1 MSRFTKRTII
11 VAAVAGLVASLAAVG
26 GAPAASGQGTDEA
39 VPVVAAAAASAGV
52 ESSGPLTSP
61 AFAGNGPTERSGVA
75 PEATVISDGTFDG
88 RPVNGES
95 VIGPDGRVQV
105 TDTTQYPARAIGQI
119 ELVDF
124 DGGEF
129 ICTGWLIDSN
139 SILTSGHCAFN
150 PAPTGDHIIQSA
162 QFFPGRNGGFDPF
175 GGCNVTSAFS
185 RAGWRVN
192 GLAKDDW
199 AVMGLDCPIGN
210 TVGWLGYFSLS
221 AVNGLD
227 GKTARVEGYPGDK
240 PFGTHWKMSGTIAAR
255 TDANNVYYP
264 MDTFGGQ
271 SGSPIMV
278 ANRPA
283 CGGPC
288 GMGIHSYGADGVPP
302 LNSGPRITTRNF
314 NIITTQRQLNG
325 D

>member
-150 PAPTGDHIIQSA
+150 PAPTGDHIIQAA

-199 AVMGLDCPIGN
+199 AVLGLDCPIGN

-271 SGSPIMV
+271 SGSPLFKW
-278 ANRPA
+278 NRPE

-288 GMGIHSYGADGVPP
+288 SAGVHAYGAAGSPP
-302 LNSGPRITTRNF
+302 MNSGPMLTAGRISS
-314 NIITTQRQLNG
+314 ILAQAAVNG